1 MVGNILFMLVEYGR
15 YGQMR
20 AQLSAFDETRK
31 SQPFVDKINAEL
43 QRLPPSML
51 KADAIAAAMKVL
63 ERYGFGAPGS
73 AGLFDDP
80 RPAQRKLTS
89 EKLTSESARRVIARG
104 STRSATRP

>member
-1 MVGNILFMLVEYGR
+1 MASNILFMLVEYGR

-20 AQLSAFDETRK
+20 AELSAFDETRE

-43 QRLPPSML
+43 LRLPPAML
-51 KADAIAAAMKVL
+51 KSDAIAAAMKVL

-80 RPAQRKLTS
+80 RPAKRKLTS
-89 EKLTSESARRVIARG
+89 DSVRRVIERG
-104 STRSATRP
+104 TTRSPTRP